1 MRAWHALVP
10 QSSAL
15 TVGGSC
21 TRRRL
26 VGSSAFTTVPP
37 IPVTHG
43 DRSSIPARTSR
54 SCGHRSP
61 NARTAQRRS
70 ATTTDLQHRPHNQ
83 TNRPLSQLV
92 GILPRCWHD
101 PTLPWRQSA
110 HGTGSVQC
118 VHLYQARLKASE
130 TLTLTRARGTA
141 DGTSSADVTIYF
153 PKPGVVVRTGLA

>member
-1 MRAWHALVP
+1 MARLGSTVVRSDGRRIMYETSSGRIVGVHHGAADPGHAWRSIFDPGTNVEILRTSLPERTDGTAAF
-10 QSSAL
+10 SDND
-15 TVGGSC
+15 
-21 TRRRL
+21 
-26 VGSSAFTTVPP
+26 GSSASPP
-37 IPVTHG
+37 QPDEPTAL
-43 DRSSIPARTSR
+43 PARRDTSW
-54 SCGHRSP
+54 
-61 NARTAQRRS
+61 
-70 ATTTDLQHRPHNQ
+70 
-83 TNRPLSQLV
+83 
-92 GILPRCWHD
+92 CWHD